1 LARYIAGVMLISK
14 ANRKAIFTKLFKE
27 GVMIAEKDFNAPAH
41 PEFPEIPNLQI
52 IKACQVN
59 HSGCKQNSALH
70 CFPTP
75 TFVPMMTQAFGLT
88 ARIK

>member
-1 LARYIAGVMLISK
+1 MLISK

-52 IKACQVN
+52 IKACQVTILAQ
-59 HSGCKQNSALH
+59 SCAV
-70 CFPTP
+70 CA
-75 TFVPMMTQAFGLT
+75 AFRRWQSLLRRPGLV
-88 ARIK
+88 AVFA